1 MGQRGFKTSP
11 TTPTLG
17 THAGRLLRNEGRPLI
32 QEAEFPMSVDV
43 TDPRALS
50 TLNEREAG

>member
-11 TTPTLG
+11 TAPVLG
-17 THAGRLLRNEGRPLI
+17 THAGPLLRNESRHRI
-32 QEAEFPMSVDV
+32 QEVEFTMSVDV
-43 TDPRALS
+43 TDLRALP